1 MYCTRVHCL
10 SSKLSRE
17 LSRDTCTKEK
27 DSKSQISYHID
38 GFEMAFELRKLPEA
52 RLWNWNHGGTLYCDI
67 RILDHPLV
75 HSMDTSAVFYDPRT
89 FRKYFR
95 NVGLAYRE
103 QATTL
108 IEICRLYAEASPH
121 TYTEYDHLINIFRL
135 ADAALNAAGKAKR
148 GTTDEATDAF
158 LRVQDEITHFCAPPP
173 RKDTSGD
180 FDHRKRLPD
189 PRCAM
194 EAASKKDEKSVSAM
208 ILKVKSTF
216 KAPEPKGLTM
226 KVNFVIRKSPH
237 RHNDQ
242 LIVHQEINN
251 PTITSEIMW
260 RFCRYPKNY
269 PERITLKQNP
279 HFYLQLPLDAASY
292 DNKFKKDPLK
302 DFTHSLKKKDTIYVL
317 LDKSCRLFLD
327 AARPH
332 IPRIFGNLW
341 KPYHTVILK
350 DVFGNLESED
360 IALRGIGESQDYW
373 YRIVDP
379 SRPRVESSMNSE
391 IVNLKRPIRNVHDL
405 LEVALRSQNIDLMI
419 RDRSRPKPPTDSGW
433 KRLPSQEPSPG
444 AQIEEPE
451 GQTTPTQSNTQLQL
465 EDPNPDFSVYSFD
478 SSSIFSTST
487 ESFETVVND
496 SDYLPTQAAAS
507 VLLQT
512 VDSEIDQVEVVD
524 LPTPDSIPSPSL
536 SDSLPDPLPEL
547 RYSNPNLS
555 TPSISDSSSS
565 STESLESLADL
576 ADVFLTWATT
586 SRQSDTRL
594 PPLEYSNTGS
604 RVYSFGGGTT
614 FATSTESLETVVDAS
629 EGSLPTQL
637 EAGAG
642 EFFRFVD
649 SDIKLQVEP
658 PAADGPSSDP
668 LVDLS
673 PGLRYSNPNLSTP
686 SISSTISSG
695 SSSSFI
701 STGSLESSANE
712 ADAFSP
718 WATTSRQS
726 DTRLPQLEYP
736 NPSSHIYSFGGGA
749 TFATSTESLETV
761 VNASKASLPTQA
773 ATGEFSQS
781 VDNLHVEPLAID
793 GLPTLPSSDPLVG
806 LLPELRYS
814 NPNSSTPSFSSGSS
828 SSFISTGSSESWDNI

>member
-1 MYCTRVHCL
+1 MCI
-10 SSKLSRE
+10 
-17 LSRDTCTKEK
+17 
-27 DSKSQISYHID
+27 Q
-38 GFEMAFELRKLPEA
+38 
-52 RLWNWNHGGTLYCDI
+52 
-67 RILDHPLV
+67 
-75 HSMDTSAVFYDPRT
+75 
-89 FRKYFR
+89 
-95 NVGLAYRE
+95 
-103 QATTL
+103 
-108 IEICRLYAEASPH
+108 
-121 TYTEYDHLINIFRL
+121 
-135 ADAALNAAGKAKR
+135 
-148 GTTDEATDAF
+148 
-158 LRVQDEITHFCAPPP
+158 
-173 RKDTSGD
+173 
-180 FDHRKRLPD
+180 
-189 PRCAM
+189 
-194 EAASKKDEKSVSAM
+194 
-208 ILKVKSTF
+208 
-216 KAPEPKGLTM
+216 
-226 KVNFVIRKSPH
+226 
-237 RHNDQ
+237 
-242 LIVHQEINN
+242 
-251 PTITSEIMW
+251 
-260 RFCRYPKNY
+260 
-269 PERITLKQNP
+269 
-279 HFYLQLPLDAASY
+279 
-292 DNKFKKDPLK
+292 
-302 DFTHSLKKKDTIYVL
+302 
-317 LDKSCRLFLD
+317 
-327 AARPH
+327 
-332 IPRIFGNLW
+332 
-341 KPYHTVILK
+341 

-360 IALRGIGESQDYW
+360 IALRGNGESQDYW

-433 KRLPSQEPSPG
+433 VSRQPYQSTLLTHAGGLVQKRLPSQEPSPG

-726 DTRLPQLEYP
+726 DTRLPQLEYS
-736 NPSSHIYSFGGGA
+736 NPSSHVYNFGGGA

-761 VNASKASLPTQA
+761 VNASEASLRTQA
-773 ATGEFSQS
+773 AAGEIFQS
-781 VDNLHVEPLAID
+781 ADNLKVERASGKTSRASEAKRAVMYLAIID
-793 GLPTLPSSDPLVG
+793 S
-806 LLPELRYS
+806 
-814 NPNSSTPSFSSGSS
+814 
-828 SSFISTGSSESWDNI
+828 

>member
-1 MYCTRVHCL
+1 MC
-10 SSKLSRE
+10 
-17 LSRDTCTKEK
+17 
-27 DSKSQISYHID
+27 I
-38 GFEMAFELRKLPEA
+38 
-52 RLWNWNHGGTLYCDI
+52 
-67 RILDHPLV
+67 
-75 HSMDTSAVFYDPRT
+75 
-89 FRKYFR
+89 
-95 NVGLAYRE
+95 
-103 QATTL
+103 
-108 IEICRLYAEASPH
+108 
-121 TYTEYDHLINIFRL
+121 
-135 ADAALNAAGKAKR
+135 
-148 GTTDEATDAF
+148 
-158 LRVQDEITHFCAPPP
+158 QD
-173 RKDTSGD
+173 
-180 FDHRKRLPD
+180 
-189 PRCAM
+189 
-194 EAASKKDEKSVSAM
+194 
-208 ILKVKSTF
+208 
-216 KAPEPKGLTM
+216 
-226 KVNFVIRKSPH
+226 
-237 RHNDQ
+237 
-242 LIVHQEINN
+242 
-251 PTITSEIMW
+251 
-260 RFCRYPKNY
+260 
-269 PERITLKQNP
+269 
-279 HFYLQLPLDAASY
+279 
-292 DNKFKKDPLK
+292 
-302 DFTHSLKKKDTIYVL
+302 VL
-317 LDKSCRLFLD
+317 
-327 AARPH
+327 
-332 IPRIFGNLW
+332 
-341 KPYHTVILK
+341 
-350 DVFGNLESED
+350 GNLESED
-360 IALRGIGESQDYW
+360 IVLRGIGESQYYW
-373 YRIVDP
+373 YRISDP
-379 SRPRVESSMNSE
+379 SRRHVESSMDNE

-405 LEVALRSQNIDLMI
+405 LEVALRSQNIDFMI
-419 RDRSRPKPPTDSGW
+419 RDISRPKPPTDSGW
-433 KRLPSQEPSPG
+433 VSRQPYQSTPLTYAGGLVQKRLPSREPSAG

-451 GQTTPTQSNTQLQL
+451 YQTTPTQSNTQLLQL
-465 EDPNPDFSVYSFD
+465 EDLNPDFSVYSFD

-512 VDSEIDQVEVVD
+512 VDSEIDQVEVVE
-524 LPTPDSIPSPSL
+524 LPTADSIPSPSL
-536 SDSLPDPLPEL
+536 WDSLPDPLPEL

-555 TPSISDSSSS
+555 TPSISDSTSS

-576 ADVFLTWATT
+576 ADVFSTWATT

-604 RVYSFGGGTT
+604 RVYFSGGTT

-649 SDIKLQVEP
+649 SDINLQAEP

-686 SISSTISSG
+686 SITSTISSG

-726 DTRLPQLEYP
+726 DTRLPQLEHP
-736 NPSSHIYSFGGGA
+736 NPSSHIYSFGGGT

-761 VNASKASLPTQA
+761 VNASEASLPTQA

-781 VDNLHVEPLAID
+781 VDNLHVEPLAVD

-814 NPNSSTPSFSSGSS
+814 NPNASTPSFSSGSS